1 MPRASPPLPLS
12 ANPVR
17 IAVLLL
23 LAVTLAQPASARP
36 PSKTKGTTT
45 AKPSTA
51 KPSAATPSTA
61 QVKELERQAAESRAK
76 AAALAEKT
84 AKLEKDLEARRHAL
98 TDAAS
103 QVRAGEAA
111 MSKLEDEKGDL
122 FTAVDRQTAVLAAS
136 RAKLAE
142 VTQGLVRL
150 ARIPPGGLLTA
161 FDAPID
167 AARAE
172 MLLQSALKATSQA
185 AKQSEQELA
194 HLNDL
199 NRQLDAKRQE
209 GERQAGVLKSR
220 QTTLAALVD
229 KRQALYEQT
238 DSDRQAEEEKAKK
251 IADEAKDLRDLV
263 ARIEAQQKAEQEAAR
278 REEEV
283 RRKAAHS
290 KKPLPPAPTGH
301 FTAGAGLPVTGELKI
316 RFGQNDG
323 LGTTS
328 HGVTVI
334 ARPGA
339 TVTAPSAGTV
349 RFAGPFRSYREILIL
364 EHPGGYLSLVAGMS
378 RINAA
383 VGAKVGA
390 GEPIGTMDDRAG
402 ARPELY
408 YELRRNGQFIDPE
421 AVSPSGG
428 VKGKVR

>member
-1 MPRASPPLPLS
+1 LPLR
-12 ANPVR
+12 ADPRR
-17 IAVLLL
+17 IAGCLL
-23 LAVTLAQPASARP
+23 LAVTLAQPAYARP
-36 PSKTKGTTT
+36 PSKAKAPAT
-45 AKPSTA
+45 AAT
-51 KPSAATPSTA
+51 KPSANTPSSA

-76 AAALAEKT
+76 AAALTQKTEKI
-84 AKLEKDLEARRHAL
+84 EKDLEARRQAL
-98 TDAAS
+98 TNAAS
-103 QVRAGEAA
+103 QVRAGEASL
-111 MSKLEDEKGDL
+111 SKLEVEQGDL
-122 FTAVDRQTAVLAAS
+122 FMAVDRQTEMLGAS
-136 RAKLAE
+136 RAKLAQ
-142 VTQGLVRL
+142 VTEGLVRL

-172 MLLQSALKATSQA
+172 ILLQSALTATSQA
-185 AKQSEQELA
+185 AKVSEQELA

-199 NRQLDAKRQE
+199 NRQLAAKRQE
-209 GERQAGVLKSR
+209 GERQAGVLKTR
-220 QTTLAALVD
+220 QAALSDLVD
-229 KRQALYEQT
+229 KREALYQQT

-251 IADEAKDLRDLV
+251 IAEEAKDLRDLV

-278 REEEV
+278 RAEEA
-283 RRKAAHS
+283 RRNASHS
-290 KKPLPPAPTGH
+290 KKPLPAEPTGH

-339 TVTAPSAGTV
+339 TVTAPAAGTV

-364 EHPGGYLSLVAGMS
+364 EHPGGYLSLIAGMS

-383 VGAKVGA
+383 VGAKIGA
-390 GEPIGTMDDRAG
+390 GEPIGNMDDRAD

-408 YELRRNGQFIDPE
+408 YELRRNGQFINPE
-421 AVSPSGG
+421 AVSPPGG

>member
-1 MPRASPPLPLS
+1 LPLR
-12 ANPVR
+12 ANPAR
-17 IAVLLL
+17 IAALLL
-23 LAVTLAQPASARP
+23 LAIALAQPASARP
-36 PSKTKGTTT
+36 ASKTKPAAP
-45 AKPSTA
+45 AKS
-51 KPSAATPSTA
+51 SAATPSAA

-84 AKLEKDLEARRHAL
+84 AKLEKDLEARRRAL
-98 TDAAS
+98 TDAAA

-111 MSKLEDEKGDL
+111 MSKLEDEQGDL
-122 FTAVDRQTAVLAAS
+122 FGAVDRQTAVLAAS
-136 RAKLAE
+136 RAKLAQ
-142 VTQGLVRL
+142 VTEGLVRL

-172 MLLQSALKATSQA
+172 MLLQAALTATSEA

-220 QTTLAALVD
+220 QSTLTALVD

-263 ARIEAQQKAEQEAAR
+263 ARIEAQQKAEEEAAR
-278 REEEV
+278 REEEA

-290 KKPLPPAPTGH
+290 KKPLPPEPAGH
-301 FTAGAGLPVTGELKI
+301 FTAGVGLPVTGVLKI

-349 RFAGPFRSYREILIL
+349 RFAGPFRSYKEILIL
-364 EHPGGYLSLVAGMS
+364 EHPGGYLSLIAGMA

-383 VGAKVGA
+383 VGTKVGA
-390 GEPIGTMDDRAG
+390 GEPIGVMDDRAD

-421 AVSPSGG
+421 AVSPPGG

>member
-1 MPRASPPLPLS
+1 MPLR
-12 ANPVR
+12 ANPAR
-17 IAVLLL
+17 IAAVLL
-23 LAVTLAQPASARP
+23 LAVTLAQPASARA
-36 PSKTKGTTT
+36 PSKTKP
-45 AKPSTA
+45 AATA

-84 AKLEKDLEARRHAL
+84 AKLEKDLEARRQAL
-98 TDAAS
+98 TDAAA
-103 QVRAGEAA
+103 QVRNGEAA
-111 MSKLEDEKGDL
+111 VSQLEDERGDL

-172 MLLQSALKATSQA
+172 ILLQSALTATSQA

-238 DSDRQAEEEKAKK
+238 DSDRLAEEEKAKK

-278 REEEV
+278 REEEA

-290 KKPLPPAPTGH
+290 KKPLPPEPAGH

-364 EHPGGYLSLVAGMS
+364 EHPGGYLSLIAGMS

-383 VGAKVGA
+383 VGSKVGA
-390 GEPIGTMDDRAG
+390 GEPIGVMDDRAD

-421 AVSPSGG
+421 AVSPAGG